1 MASRKNNRKGTAVIE
16 VSLML
21 PLVAFLFMGAFDMGY
36 YAFALVSLQDAT
48 RVAALYTSTNST
60 TAADSA
66 GACNYVVNELKTLP
80 NIGSSVTT
88 CSGTPLTVTVQSVS
102 GPGSTTESVV
112 SVTYQSSYLFPIP
125 GILANQ
131 FTWTRTVSMPL
142 RG

>member
-1 MASRKNNRKGTAVIE
+1 MALQKNNRKGTAMIE

-21 PLVAFLFMGAFDMGY
+21 PLIAFLFMGAFDMGY
-36 YAFALVSLQDAT
+36 YAFALISLQDAT

-66 GACNYVVNELKTLP
+66 GACTYVVNELKSLP
-80 NIGSSVTT
+80 NIDNTVTT

-112 SVTYQSSYLFPIP
+112 SVTYQSSFLFPIP
-125 GILANQ
+125 GVLADQ
-131 FTWTRTVSMPL
+131 FTWTRAVSMPL